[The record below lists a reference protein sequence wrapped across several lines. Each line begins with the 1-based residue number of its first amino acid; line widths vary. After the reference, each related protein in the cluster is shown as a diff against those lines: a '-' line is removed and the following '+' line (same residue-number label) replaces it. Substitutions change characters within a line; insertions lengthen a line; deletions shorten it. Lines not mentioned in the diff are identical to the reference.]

1 MTKKKAPD
9 ARKSIKT
16 KVDAKKAL
24 TKTTNDNQDVI
35 DLEEKLEAELH
46 LEPAQAAQAVEIVR
60 SVMVSRQFSGPL
72 PSPQSLA
79 QFEKVL
85 PGTADRII
93 SMAEKSQDHQH
104 DWNDRAL
111 NSEINKGNIGM
122 YGGLFVSILLVVGSV
137 VCAFLGQTVVA
148 VALVGASAIGL
159 VGRLI
164 DGPQKNAKN
173 DQIDAPK
180 KSEEK

>member
-9 ARKSIKT
+9 VKTPAKSKP
-16 KVDAKKAL
+16 KNKKGL
-24 TKTTNDNQDVI
+24 IKTTNNDQDII
-35 DLEEKLEAELH
+35 DLEGQLEMELH

-79 QFEKVL
+79 QFEKAQ
-85 PGTADRII
+85 PGAADRII

-104 DWNDRAL
+104 NWNDHAFS
-111 NSEINKGNIGM
+111 SEIHKGNVGM
-122 YGGLFVSILLVVGSV
+122 YGGLFVSILLVSGSV

-148 VALVGASAIGL
+148 VALVGTSAIGL

-164 DGPQKNAKN
+164 DGPRENAKT
-173 DQIDAPK
+173 DQLDSHK
-180 KSEEK
+180 DSEEK